1 MKFGSGKDVG
11 YESQSSSSSSSS
23 SSNGPLT
30 NLSLSVSIN
39 GDLAEQEKPEF
50 AVED

>member
-11 YESQSSSSSSSS
+11 YESQSSSSSSS